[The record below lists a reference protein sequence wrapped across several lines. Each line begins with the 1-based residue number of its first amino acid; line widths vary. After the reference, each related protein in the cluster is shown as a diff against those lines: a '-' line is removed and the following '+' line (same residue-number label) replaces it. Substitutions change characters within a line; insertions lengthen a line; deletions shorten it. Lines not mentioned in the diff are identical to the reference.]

1 MDLKTRSA
9 ESSSINNKAE
19 ELRVFLRELYLSWP
33 LETNVFHVVGGGGMQ
48 ELYWISFLKT
58 AIELHVC
65 ET

>member
-19 ELRVFLRELYLSWP
+19 ELRVFFKGAIFILAFRNKCISC
-33 LETNVFHVVGGGGMQ
+33 GGGGDARII
-48 ELYWISFLKT
+48 LNFFLKT

>member
-1 MDLKTRSA
+1 MDLKTRFA

-33 LETNVFHVVGGGGMQ
+33 LETNVFHVVGGGDARII
-48 ELYWISFLKT
+48 LNFFLKT

>member
-9 ESSSINNKAE
+9 ELSSINNKAE
-19 ELRVFLRELYLSWP
+19 ELQVFFKGAIFILAFRNKCISRG
-33 LETNVFHVVGGGGMQ
+33 GGGGMQ

>member
-33 LETNVFHVVGGGGMQ
+33 LETNVFHVVGGRGGCKNYT
-48 ELYWISFLKT
+48 EFLF
-58 AIELHVC
+58 
-65 ET
+65 

>member
-33 LETNVFHVVGGGGMQ
+33 LETNVFHVVGGGGGMQ
-48 ELYWISFLKT
+48 ELY
-58 AIELHVC
+58 
-65 ET
+65 

>member
-33 LETNVFHVVGGGGMQ
+33 LETNVFHVVGGGCKNYT
-48 ELYWISFLKT
+48 EFLFENCYRT
-58 AIELHVC
+58 ACL
-65 ET
+65 

>member
-9 ESSSINNKAE
+9 ELSSINNKAE

-33 LETNVFHVVGGGGMQ
+33 LETNVFHVVGGDARII
-48 ELYWISFLKT
+48 LNFFLKT